1 MKLYF
6 IILIIFQIVTLGIS
20 MSRSSSRIKKLDKPL
35 PWFDYS
41 DYFEFDDNDEF
52 QLTDDSKFD
61 YNDLYNSHYDTNAL
75 KKKIE
80 FLQPSE
86 SNPVS
91 ELIKKINKNKIKK

>member
-1 MKLYF
+1 MKLYI
-6 IILIIFQIVTLGIS
+6 IILIIFQIVTLG

-52 QLTDDSKFD
+52 QLTDDDSKFD
-61 YNDLYNSHYDTNAL
+61 YNDLYNSHYDTNTL

-86 SNPVS
+86 SNPAS

>member
-6 IILIIFQIVTLGIS
+6 IILIIFQIVTSG
-20 MSRSSSRIKKLDKPL
+20 MSRSSSARIKKLDKPL

-41 DYFEFDDNDEF
+41 DYFDFDGNDEF
-52 QLTDDSKFD
+52 QLADDSRFD
-61 YNDLYNSHYDTNAL
+61 YNDLYNSNYDTNAL

-80 FLQPSE
+80 LLRPSE